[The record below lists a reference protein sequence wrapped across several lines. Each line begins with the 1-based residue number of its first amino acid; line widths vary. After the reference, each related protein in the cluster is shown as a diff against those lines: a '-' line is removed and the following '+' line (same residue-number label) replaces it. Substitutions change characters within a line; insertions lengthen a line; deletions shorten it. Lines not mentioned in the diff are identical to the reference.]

1 VASFATYG
9 MFESGTSRTSSDV
22 RVPVAIGGKADIANL
37 WVHGLVKPASRCRD
51 TAVVP
56 IRYSRS
62 SLASAPLMTLRV
74 GVMGISAIGTS
85 RSGHLSLATP

>member
-1 VASFATYG
+1 MSAFRSLLGAKK
-9 MFESGTSRTSSDV
+9 TSRIYEYAAWRSPL
-22 RVPVAIGGKADIANL
+22 PVVATRRQ
-37 WVHGLVKPASRCRD
+37 SRM
-51 TAVVP
+51 
-56 IRYSRS
+56 RYSRS